1 MTVKINYKNI
11 SFKKISHNLVLFTD
25 DKFNLSPLKKYISK
39 LEYFYINDLL
49 KTSDLKKNLLIFELS
64 SKKKIV
70 LVSVKKDITC
80 SDVESLGAE
89 FYKIVNYGKN
99 SEYFINS
106 DSFSGKLKNFIG
118 YFLHGLKLKSYE
130 FTKYKSKNKIRLITL
145 KRNWK

>member
-25 DKFNLSPLKKYISK
+25 DKFSLSPLKRYISK
-39 LEYFYINDLL
+39 LEYFYVNDLL
-49 KTSDLKKNLLIFELS
+49 KTSDLKKNLLIFELN

-70 LVSVKKDITC
+70 LVSVKKDITF
-80 SDVESLGAE
+80 SNVESLGAE
-89 FYKIVNYGKN
+89 FYKSVNYGKN

-130 FTKYKSKNKIRLITL
+130 FNKYKSI
-145 KRNWK
+145 